1 MTKASAEVDVSD
13 LLTRARTFPITKRRR
28 REYRPGEKISINDYP
43 ITASSPTL
51 KALVEDI
58 VAKTGD
64 SRENVEDH
72 IMRAQNLGNPADILT
87 PKELAERLK
96 VPEGWIFEKTRA
108 RCDNPIPC
116 LHMGRFIRFDW
127 PSVVGWL
134 ESEAVNKGNRNNSP
148 AKTSGSTTE
157 HAKRTNHSARK

>member
-1 MTKASAEVDVSD
+1 MTKATAEPDISE
-13 LLTRARTFPITKRRR
+13 LLTRARTFPVLKQPRRA
-28 REYRPGEKISINDYP
+28 YRPGETISINDYP
-43 ITASSPTL
+43 ITANSPTL
-51 KALVEDI
+51 KALVEEI
-58 VAKTGD
+58 MKKTGD
-64 SRENVEDH
+64 SREDVEDYV
-72 IMRAQNLGNPADILT
+72 MRAQNLGNPADILT

-134 ESEAVNKGNRNNSP
+134 ESEAVSKGNGISSP
-148 AKTSGSTTE
+148 AKTSR
-157 HAKRTNHSARK
+157 KRN

>member
-1 MTKASAEVDVSD
+1 MTNGSPEVDISD
-13 LLTRARTFPITKRRR
+13 LLARARTFPISNRGRRT
-28 REYRPGEKISINDYP
+28 YRPGEKISINDYP
-43 ITASSPTL
+43 ITANSPTL
-51 KALVEDI
+51 KTLVEETMT
-58 VAKTGD
+58 KTGD
-64 SRENVEDH
+64 SRENVEDYV
-72 IMRAQNLGNPADILT
+72 MRAQNLGNPADILT

-134 ESEAVNKGNRNNSP
+134 ESEAVSKGNGGSSP
-148 AKTSGSTTE
+148 AKISR
-157 HAKRTNHSARK
+157 KRN

>member
-1 MTKASAEVDVSD
+1 MTNGSPEVDISD
-13 LLTRARTFPITKRRR
+13 LLARARTFPISNRGRRT
-28 REYRPGEKISINDYP
+28 YRPGEKISINDYP
-43 ITASSPTL
+43 ITANSPTL
-51 KALVEDI
+51 KTLVEETMT
-58 VAKTGD
+58 KTGD
-64 SRENVEDH
+64 SRENVEDYV
-72 IMRAQNLGNPADILT
+72 MRAQNLGNPADILT

-134 ESEAVNKGNRNNSP
+134 ESEAVSKGNGISSP
-148 AKTSGSTTE
+148 AKTSR
-157 HAKRTNHSARK
+157 KRN